1 MRIILI
7 ETQNNENLKKF
18 YERNKFKVLQSR
30 TDDKGNDY
38 LQMYRLI

>member
-18 YERNKFKVLQSR
+18 YKA
-30 TDDKGNDY
+30 G
-38 LQMYRLI
+38 QMIKIMTIYKCIG